1 MKTTDIK
8 ALHVSRAHLPVSKYP
23 QTNPLSQC
31 WLAKSINLAVKFI
44 TCLVAL
50 CFAGLTSVHA
60 AIEFNVNPG
69 FENSTIVPGRP
80 GDGYGANAAQ
90 PWTYWGNSPNLMN
103 GNNTNPQ
110 AAVDNPFSGTANNSS
125 RVWANFNNPFYVN
138 VASQNNGSHRPASGW
153 WMIPGKKY
161 TISAQFYVPSSQL
174 MAGTTEARAGIYFAM
189 HGSGTTPAQPGTLR
203 PLDPRYFENSN
214 VEPPIAIF
222 TPQQAEISATIPTDV
237 WHTVTFDYVFPT
249 TFDTYDSVGNV
260 TGTYNAVPQ
269 RVNYPSFRIFGG
281 DGSRYSGRDA
291 GTPPANP
298 LVAVPNPGGY
308 FDNLSITS
316 EDFRSDLKG
325 FVKTES
331 GVPVEGA
338 TVTLT
343 PPVAL
348 GTTTDVV
355 TTAADG
361 SYTLPTY
368 AAYGFTY
375 SVDAS
380 YTGSTSDGPKSLLV
394 SSTAGEFPLIT
405 LSGTVIEEPNTDLIK
420 VAGQLLIDLNYTRG
434 IVTQTGTDLVTTVNK
449 WDNFGTLG
457 GSFTQP
463 IDSAYGPQW
472 TNGGANF
479 VPPFLALDKGGP
491 GINVPNSAGGRSLVA
506 SFATPA
512 ELQGAQPYSIEVWF
526 WKNNDATDQRGL
538 FSWTAD
544 SANDAGKFSAGNP
557 AVRHNN
563 SKDLNWGTAPVNAVP
578 VKEVWHHATVTYDGS
593 TEKIYLNGVLN
604 SSATKTLNIDTGTY
618 YPMLFSGIAAITPKN
633 TSYSLNG
640 AIAAVRVH
648 SAALSSADVAAN
660 HAAGM
665 AEVPVTDISV
675 QALAASNITANSA
688 SLNANLAATTSAST
702 TQLTFYYGTTDL
714 GKTKTGWAGSAVVAA
729 PNDAGTISKQI
740 SGLTGDTAYYV
751 RIFGMNENGE
761 CWTSSPY
768 SFRTPGAPKLTNLSA
783 SLGDAGNAAVSANLD
798 INGYAS
804 SVKLYWGATDG
815 GTTPSSWA
823 TTVDLGTQSTG
834 TITSNLTGLTTG
846 VTYYYTFAA
855 TNTAGTTWASAS
867 RSLKSRNIPSTN
879 DLLFSVMTESLPT
892 SGLAGNWATFLP
904 AGQKFEPMNNP
915 SIKAYGGVTWV
926 ENLSATS
933 QGFRLQNP
941 AVSGG
946 NYTSAID
953 VNGVSVVLAMRPLPR
968 IASDNWDSIVDIFYD
983 RLVLGMR
990 NDSGQVN
997 VRRNGPLEFS
1007 SASIPVGQ
1015 VTVLSLVVQPDG
1027 KYKVWANGVEIM
1039 NITTTSD
1046 MTRLVPNVAGGYA
1059 NAINLGRNNPDGWP
1073 VFNGSIGDVF
1083 VYKKALDD
1091 TERLALEADI
1101 TTKFI
1106 TDAVLFPVT
1115 ASVVGEGGSISPVG
1129 VTYAGTEDNLTYTI
1143 TPNLGYDISTVLV
1156 NGVNNTA
1163 AVLSGTYSVSNL
1175 TAPLTIEA
1183 SFALKPLSAVSGIV
1197 TNGTN
1202 PIAGATVYVSL
1213 TGNASIDPV
1222 YRLTTDTNG
1231 NYSIDLFART
1241 WYVCASASG
1250 YATSSDLTVAAQTA
1264 VVNNPNIVLVAGNK
1278 NIPLMGEL
1286 QFAAY
1291 GSELTNTGN
1300 WLFEHPKGSS
1310 AERQGS
1316 PTVTTVD
1323 GLQWEQNRYASGDGY
1338 RVGTYTKA
1346 IPVNGVTATAV
1357 IQPQVGSAYGSN
1369 WTSIIDVFYNRLILG
1384 IRGTDGVIRVA
1395 RNGTFTDG
1403 PAIPNGQKTV
1413 LTLVVQ
1419 PDGQYKVYAN
1429 GIRVMNVTTTS
1440 TMTSLNPFWRTG
1452 SADYSSYINIG
1463 RNNPDGWTT
1472 YQGNIGAALLW
1483 KTALSQDQRQAFE
1496 SELGTT
1502 FGIPITLNYDINA
1515 TADSNGTISP
1525 AGGASVVSGGSQT
1538 ITIAPK
1544 TGYVIADV
1552 LVNGVSNPAAVAA
1565 GSHTFTNVTSNQT
1578 LSATFVRN
1586 PFGWYINTKY
1596 PSLTGANA
1604 AKDADPDGDGLN
1616 NLLEYAFGTDP
1627 TAMTNGPIVYTST
1640 ALTTRGNPIII
1651 PNDNILNAPKFSAV
1665 FARRWEP
1672 SPSGLDYTA
1681 QFSADLVNWEDAELP
1696 ADSDL
1701 YDDEIEVV
1709 EVPFPATIG
1718 TNDVVPKFFRVLVTE
1733 TP

>member
-1 MKTTDIK
+1 MKTTDIT
-8 ALHVSRAHLPVSKYP
+8 ALHVSQAHLPVSKYP
-23 QTNPLSQC
+23 PTNPLSQF
-31 WLAKSINLAVKFI
+31 WLAKSITVAVKFI
-44 TCLVAL
+44 TCLLAL

-60 AIEFNVNPG
+60 AVEFHKNPG
-69 FENSTIVPGRP
+69 FEDATIVAGQL
-80 GDGYGANAAQ
+80 GDNYGANAAQ
-90 PWTYWGNSPNLMN
+90 PWTYWGNSPNLVN
-103 GNNTNPQ
+103 GNDTNPQ
-110 AAVDNPFSGTANNSS
+110 AAVDNPFPSAANNSS

-153 WMIPGKKY
+153 YLIPGKKY

-174 MAGTTEARAGIYFAM
+174 ILGTTEARAGIYFSMAT
-189 HGSGTTPAQPGTLR
+189 SGTTPAQPGNLR
-203 PLDPRYFENSN
+203 VLDPRYYENSN
-214 VEPPIAIF
+214 IEPPLAIF
-222 TPQQAEISATIPTDV
+222 DVQQTETSATIPTDQ
-237 WHTVTFDYVFPT
+237 WHTVTFDYIFPT
-249 TFDTYDSVGNV
+249 TFNIYDATTGAV
-260 TGTYNAVPQ
+260 TGTYNTIPH
-269 RVNYPSFRIFGG
+269 RVNYPSIRIFGG
-281 DGSRYSGRDA
+281 DGRYIGVDA
-291 GTPPANP
+291 GTPPTKP
-298 LVAVPNPGGY
+298 SVAVPNPGGY
-308 FDNLSITS
+308 FDNCSITS
-316 EDFRSDLKG
+316 EEYRNDLKG
-325 FVKTES
+325 FVKNES
-331 GVPVEGA
+331 GAPVEGA

-343 PPVAL
+343 PPTEL
-348 GTTTDVV
+348 GTTKDVV

-361 SYTLPTY
+361 SYTLPTF

-375 SVDAS
+375 TVDAN
-380 YTGSTSDGPKSLLV
+380 YETGSTSDGPKSLLV
-394 SSTAGEFPLIT
+394 SNTAGEFPLIT
-405 LSGTVIEEPNTDLIK
+405 LSGIEEPDTDSIK

-434 IVTQTGTDLVTTVNK
+434 IVTQTGVDLVTTVKN

-479 VPPFLALDKGGP
+479 VPPFLAVDKGGP
-491 GINVPNSAGGRSLVA
+491 GINVPNAAGGRSLVA

-512 ELQGAQPYSIEVWF
+512 ELQGAHPYSIEVWF
-526 WKNNDATDQRGL
+526 WKNADASDQRGL

-544 SANDAGKFSAGNP
+544 STGVLSDAGKFTVGNP

-563 SKDLNWGTAPVNAVP
+563 SKDLNWGEVP
-578 VKEVWHHATVTYDGS
+578 IKEVWHHATVTYDGT
-593 TEKIYLNGVLN
+593 TESIYLNGVLSN
-604 SSATKTLNIDTGTY
+604 SATKTLNIDTGTY

-633 TSYSLNG
+633 TSWSLNG

-648 SAALSSADVAAN
+648 SEALSSADVAAN

-702 TQLTFYYGTTDL
+702 TELTFYYGTTDL

-729 PNDAGTISKQI
+729 PNDAGTISKQV
-740 SGLTGDTAYYV
+740 SGLTADTTYYV
-751 RIFGMNENGE
+751 RIYGVNESGE

-768 SFRTPGAPKLTNLSA
+768 SFRTPGAPKLANLNA
-783 SLGDAGNAAVSANLD
+783 NLGGEGNVTVSATLD
-798 INGYAS
+798 GNGYET
-804 SVKLYWGATDG
+804 SVKLYWGVTDG
-815 GTTPSSWA
+815 GTTPGSWA
-823 TTVDLGTQSTG
+823 NTVDLGTMPTG
-834 TITSNLTGLTTG
+834 TVNSILTGLSTG
-846 VTYYYTFAA
+846 SSYFYTFAA
-855 TNTAGTTWASAS
+855 TNSAGTTWATT
-867 RSLKSRNIPSTN
+867 SRNFKVRSIPSAN

-904 AGQKFEPMNNP
+904 AGQRFEPMNNP
-915 SIKAYGGVTWV
+915 SIKQYGGVTWV

-933 QGFRLQNP
+933 QGFRLQDP
-941 AVSGG
+941 AVPGG

-997 VRRNGPLEFS
+997 VRRNGPLAYS

-1046 MTRLVPNVAGGYA
+1046 MTRLVPNVPGGYA

-1091 TERLALEADI
+1091 TDRLALEADL

-1115 ASVVGEGGSISPVG
+1115 ASAVGEGSISPAG
-1129 VTYAGTEDNLTYTI
+1129 VTMSGTDDNLTYNI

-1156 NGVNNTA
+1156 NGVNNTD
-1163 AVLSGTYSVSNL
+1163 AVSSGTYTVTNL
-1175 TAPLTIEA
+1175 TAALTIEA
-1183 SFALKPLSAVSGIV
+1183 TFQLKPLSAVSGIV

-1202 PIAGATVYVSL
+1202 PIAGATVYVSQ

-1222 YRLTTDTNG
+1222 YRLTTDANG
-1231 NYSIDLFART
+1231 NYSADLFSTT

-1250 YATSSDLTVAAQTA
+1250 YVTSSDLIITPTTSE
-1264 VVNNPNIVLVAGNK
+1264 VNNPDIVLVAGNK

-1286 QFAAY
+1286 HFAAY
-1291 GSELTNTGN
+1291 GSDLTSTGN

-1323 GLQWEQNRYASGDGY
+1323 GVQWEKNSYATGDGF
-1338 RVGTYTKA
+1338 RVGTYTKK
-1346 IPVNGVTATAV
+1346 IPVNGLTATAV
-1357 IQPQVGSAYGSN
+1357 IQPEVGATFGNN

-1395 RNGTFTDG
+1395 RNGAFTDG
-1403 PAIPNGQKTV
+1403 PAIPNGQKTL

-1419 PDGQYKVYAN
+1419 PDGKFKVYAN
-1429 GIRVMNVTTTS
+1429 GTQVMNVTTTS
-1440 TMTSLNPFWRTG
+1440 PMTSLDPFWRTG
-1452 SADYSSYINIG
+1452 SADYSSHINIG

-1502 FGIPITLNYDINA
+1502 FGIPITLNYDIDA
-1515 TADSNGTISP
+1515 IADANGTITP
-1525 AGGASVVSGGSQT
+1525 AGGASVASGGSQT
-1538 ITIAPK
+1538 ITITPNM
-1544 TGYVIADV
+1544 GYVITDV
-1552 LVNGVSNPAAVAA
+1552 LVNGVSNPTAVAA
-1565 GSHTFTNVTSNQT
+1565 GSHSFTNVTSNQT

-1586 PFGWYINTKY
+1586 PFGWYITTKY

-1604 AKDADPDGDGLN
+1604 AMDADPDGDGLN

-1627 TAMTNGPIVYTST
+1627 TATTGPIAYTST

-1696 ADSDL
+1696 ADSDI

-1718 TNDVVPKFFRVLVTE
+1718 TNNVVPKFFRVLVTE